1 MDGCRRIDSENDSIC
16 GDDVYGISE
25 LCRKHQHDTCKWT
38 EDGDNC
44 GEPRKEKKNGYCKYH
59 LAQVLKIQME
69 EEEWEEF
76 LKWLKSLSKQYKK
89 VFKFTRIEKSHS
101 NKVESE
107 TKKTGILSAKS
118 QGFIGTFSHYS
129 KHWSLEIAPK
139 IKKVEKQ
146 AILFYQLDKTK
157 RREFGLGRI
166 WEKSKEVSTDDWKT
180 ENWNYLLSKIF
191 VSEVESLYKKGLI
204 NSNIEVERDV
214 RSGIKGR
221 LMVDSYI
228 RNYLTRN
235 PDTFPCKYQA
245 HNINTLPN
253 QLLFY
258 TVNQIHRDFV
268 NINPE
273 LGNSAR
279 KLQLKF
285 HGVNRANITPTQF
298 PTIRAMSRGA
308 YKSSALI
315 LELAMMMYLRKVP
328 SDEGSS
334 ENLILPYAVSERS
347 DNCISNII
355 RINDIFEKYV
365 EDLIVKGTEFGQT
378 IQQDKGVKSET
389 FKVSRTIDAEIF
401 RGGQVK
407 PDAPRFIVGDT
418 TIIIDS
424 KWKNYRNSTTKSIHK
439 PTQLHKDRISLVIPE
454 GQTLRL
460 ERRDTVEDDT
470 PTPHFAMKGAALK
483 RGDWHQMAA
492 YCSADN
498 EHENWGNPKAAF
510 LVYPDPINDDDA
522 KPQFHGWLGIPK
534 EEPKTG
540 DDLSLSNP
548 IGIISVPFRPELF
561 IPGNDDGKK
570 EQLIAAFHGVFVEAI
585 SKKVSS

>member
-1 MDGCRRIDSENDSIC
+1 MDGCRRIDLHNGSIC
-16 GDDVYGISE
+16 GDIVVGISG
-25 LCRKHQHDTCKWT
+25 LCKEHQHKTCKWT
-38 EDGDNC
+38 EGGDNC
-44 GEPRKEKKNGYCKYH
+44 GEKSEKNGYCKYH
-59 LAQVLKIQME
+59 LAQKLNIQMGN
-69 EEEWEEF
+69 EEWSEF
-76 LKWLKSLSKQYKK
+76 LEWLKLLSKQYKK
-89 VFKFTRIEKSHS
+89 VFNFSEKSHS

-118 QGFIGTFSHYS
+118 QGFIGTFSHPS
-129 KHWSLEIAPK
+129 KHWTIEIAPK
-139 IKKVEKQ
+139 IKEVKKQ
-146 AILFYQLDKTK
+146 AILSYQLEKSIPK
-157 RREFGLGRI
+157 EFSLVRV
-166 WEKSKEVSTDDWKT
+166 WDKSKELSSEEWENEDWS
-180 ENWNYLLSKIF
+180 YLFSKIF

-235 PDTFPCKYQA
+235 PDTFPCKYQS

-258 TVNQIHRDFV
+258 TVNQIHRNFATIKPDLA
-268 NINPE
+268 NK
-273 LGNSAR
+273 AR
-279 KLQLKF
+279 RLKIKF
-285 HGVNRANITPTQF
+285 HGVNRIHVTPTQF

-315 LELAMMMYLRKVP
+315 LELAMMMYLRKAPNLDGNYESIVLP
-328 SDEGSS
+328 YGVTDRS
-334 ENLILPYAVSERS
+334 ENGV
-347 DNCISNII
+347 SNII
-355 RINDIFEKYV
+355 RINDLFETYI
-365 EDLIVKGTEFGQT
+365 EDLIVKGTTEFGET
-378 IQQDKGVKSET
+378 IQQNKGDKSET
-389 FKVSRTIDAEIF
+389 FKVSRTIEAEIF

-424 KWKNYRNSTTKSIHK
+424 KWKNYRNSNNESKHE
-439 PTQLHKDRISLVIPE
+439 PTQLRRDKISLVIPE
-454 GQTLRL
+454 GQTLSL
-460 ERRDTVEDDT
+460 ERQDAVSGDEHT
-470 PTPHFAMKGAALK
+470 PTFAMRGAALK

-492 YCSADN
+492 YCSAATQHD
-498 EHENWGNPKAAF
+498 NWGNPKAAF
-510 LVYPDPINDDDA
+510 LVYPDPINDAEA
-522 KPQFHGWLGIPK
+522 KPEFHGWLGIPK

-561 IPGNDDGKK
+561 IGENGDGEK
-570 EQLIAAFHGVFVEAI
+570 EKLIAAFHDVFVEAI
-585 SKKVSS
+585 SKKVAP